1 MSTRY
6 LESLFNP
13 ASVVVIGASER
24 SNSLGGMVLRNLMGG
39 GYPGKLLVVNQ
50 NDYDNVHGVPCVKKV
65 AKMDFSPELAI
76 ICTPPDT
83 VAKTIKRL
91 GEAGVRTAIVMTGGM
106 SRTHSKTGQPLMYSV
121 REAARETGI
130 RVLGPNTIGLM
141 VPARSLN
148 ATYAH
153 MGAIP
158 GKVAFV
164 GQSGTIASSVID
176 WAFARGV
183 GFSYFLTLGD
193 GMDIDHD
200 DLIDY
205 LAQDTQTRAIL
216 LHIENIPNP
225 RRFMSAVRVASRT
238 KPVIAVKSG
247 RVPESEWF
255 AHQLPAGLHRSD
267 PIYDAMLQRAG
278 VLRVDGLG
286 QMFDALET
294 LTRMRPLR
302 RETLAIMANGVGPG
316 VLAVDRLADLGGEL
330 AQLSDQSID
339 ALAEML
345 PPYWTRRN
353 PVDLNYDASPELYAK
368 AIKVLAKDPEVANVL
383 VMYAPSLTEDSL
395 QIADAVVQAAKGTR
409 LNVFTC
415 WLGQSTVMDA
425 RDEFYQAGVPS
436 FFSPEKAVMA
446 FMQHVRHQR
455 VQRLLTE
462 TPESFTDHY
471 ADRGHTRRV
480 VLKALRA
487 GRNHL
492 SNQEARELTADY
504 GINTIDTIY
513 CDDIEEVLEAF
524 AVDRR
529 PVDITIIHEQACQ
542 PFVKLSPSQRRYK
555 GTMQKLNGEPAII
568 DACRYLM
575 EEYRLHFPDSGFLGF
590 AVQYSYQHVGGVE
603 FSVGITRDSLFGPL
617 VVCGASGAEINVTTD
632 RQIALPPLN
641 MVLARELLRRT
652 YMYKLL
658 KENSLQP
665 EEDVRAVSETLVTL
679 SQIVIDIPEIQG
691 LEISPLLFN
700 EQGAVA
706 VNIAISVCDEA
717 SQPIIQA
724 YPRELEEW
732 IVLPKSGRRVIIR
745 PVLAQ
750 DEPAHRAFHELQSP
764 ESIRYRFFQY
774 RKHFS
779 REDVAQ
785 MVQIDYDREMVF
797 IANAPREDAEGEE
810 TLGTVRTWTDAD
822 NLQCEFAVMVHD
834 KMKGEGLGVALMQKM
849 IDYCRA
855 RGTVEMVGNVLP
867 DNRPM
872 LQLAE
877 HLGFEVKYNLE
888 EEVMDLRLV
897 LNEPEKDWQR
907 ERLGKSSH

>member
-13 ASVVVIGASER
+13 ASIAVIGASER
-24 SNSLGGMVLRNLMGG
+24 ADNLGGMVLRNLMSG

-65 AKMDFSPELAI
+65 SRMEFSPDLAI
-76 ICTPPDT
+76 VCTPPDT
-83 VAKTIKRL
+83 VAKTIRRL
-91 GEAGVRTAIVMTGGM
+91 GEAGARTAIVMTGGM
-106 SRTHSKTGQPLMYSV
+106 SRTHSKTGKPLMYAV
-121 REAARETGI
+121 REAAKETGI
-130 RVLGPNTIGLM
+130 RVLGPNTIGFM

-153 MGAIP
+153 MGVLP
-158 GKVAFV
+158 GRVAFV

-216 LHIENIPNP
+216 LHIEHIPNA

-247 RVPESEWF
+247 RVPESEW
-255 AHQLPAGLHRSD
+255 LPYELPDGIVRSD

-302 RETLAIMANGVGPG
+302 RESLAIMANGVGPG

-330 AQLSDQSID
+330 ASLSESSIT
-339 ALAEML
+339 ALAELL
-345 PPYWTRRN
+345 PQYWTRKN
-353 PVDLNYDASPELYAK
+353 PIDLNYDASPELYGK
-368 AIKVLAKDPEVANVL
+368 AIKILAKDPEVANLL

-409 LNVFTC
+409 LNIFTC

-425 RDEFYQAGVPS
+425 REEFYRAGVPS
-436 FFSPEKAVMA
+436 FFNPEKAVVA

-462 TPESFTDHY
+462 TPESFTDHF
-471 ADRGHTRRV
+471 ADHTKTRRMV
-480 VLKALRA
+480 MNALHS
-487 GRNHL
+487 GRKHL
-492 SNQEARELTADY
+492 SSREARDVIRDY
-504 GINTIDTIY
+504 GISAIETVY
-513 CDDIEEVLEAF
+513 CDDVEEVVEAF
-524 AVDRR
+524 SIERR
-529 PVDITIIHEQACQ
+529 PVDVTIVHEQSCQ
-542 PFVKLSPSQRRYK
+542 PFMTLTAAQRRYK
-555 GTMQKLNGEPAII
+555 GTMQKLSSETEII
-568 DACRYLM
+568 DACRFLM
-575 EEYRLHFPDSGFLGF
+575 EEYQKHFPVSGFLGF
-590 AVQYSYQHVGGVE
+590 AMQLSYQHVGGIE
-603 FSVGITRDSLFGPL
+603 FSVGITRDVQFGPL
-617 VVCGASGAEINVTTD
+617 VVCGASGAHINVISD

-658 KENSLQP
+658 REHSLKP
-665 EEDVRAVSETLVTL
+665 ESDIRAVSETLVTL
-679 SQIVIDIPEIQG
+679 SQIVIDNPEIRG

-700 EQGAVA
+700 DQGAVA
-706 VNIAISVCDEA
+706 VNVAINLSETPGR
-717 SQPIIQA
+717 PIIQP

-745 PVLAQ
+745 PALAE
-750 DEPAHRAFHELQSP
+750 DEPSHRAFHELQSP

-797 IANAPREDAEGEE
+797 IANAPREDGKGEE

-855 RGTVEMVGNVLP
+855 RGTVEMVGNVLA

-877 HLGFEVKYNLE
+877 HLGFEVKYNPE

-897 LNEPEKDWQR
+897 LNEPKKAWQK
-907 ERLGKSSH
+907 ERLGKSTH

>member
-13 ASVVVIGASER
+13 ASIAVIGASER
-24 SNSLGGMVLRNLMGG
+24 ADNLGGMVLRNLMGG
-39 GYPGKLLVVNQ
+39 GYPGRLLVVNQ

-65 AKMDFSPELAI
+65 SKMEFTPDLGI

-158 GKVAFV
+158 GRVAFV

-216 LHIENIPNP
+216 LHIENIPNA

-255 AHQLPAGLHRSD
+255 SHDLPDGLKRSD

-330 AQLSDQSID
+330 AELSKSSIEN
-339 ALAEML
+339 LAELL
-345 PPYWTRRN
+345 PPYWTRKN
-353 PVDLNYDASPELYAK
+353 PIDLNYDASPELYGQ
-368 AIKVLAKDPEVANVL
+368 AIKILAKDPEVANVL

-395 QIADAVVQAAKGTR
+395 QIADAVVQASKGTR

-425 RDEFYQAGVPS
+425 REEFYRAGLPS
-436 FFSPEKAVMA
+436 FFNPEKAVMA

-462 TPESFTDHY
+462 TPESFTDHF
-471 ADRGHTRRV
+471 ADRTHTRHV
-480 VLKALRA
+480 VNRALRA
-487 GRNHL
+487 GRYHL
-492 SNQEARELTADY
+492 SNREARDLVRDY
-504 GINTIDTIY
+504 GINTIETMY
-513 CDDIEEVLEAF
+513 CDDMEEVLEVF
-524 AVDRR
+524 AVERR
-529 PVDITIIHEQACQ
+529 PIDITIIHEQACH
-542 PFVKLSPSQRRYK
+542 PFLDLSPTQRRYK
-555 GTMQKLNGEPAII
+555 GTVQKLNSEAAIM
-568 DACRYLM
+568 DSCRYLM
-575 EEYRLHFPDSGFLGF
+575 EEYKSHFPDSGFLGF
-590 AVQYSYQHVGGVE
+590 AVQRSYQHVGGIE
-603 FSVGITRDSLFGPL
+603 FSVGITRDALFGPL
-617 VVCGASGAEINVTTD
+617 VVCGAAGAQINVMTD

-658 KENSLQP
+658 KEHSLKP
-665 EEDVRAVSETLVTL
+665 EEDIRAVSETLVTL
-679 SQIVIDIPEIQG
+679 SQIVIDIPEIKG

-706 VNIAISVCDEA
+706 VNIAINLADKPGR
-717 SQPIIQA
+717 PIIQP

-745 PVLAQ
+745 PVLAE

-797 IANAPREDAEGEE
+797 IANAPREDGEGEE

-877 HLGFEVKYNLE
+877 HLGFEIKFNTE

-907 ERLGKSSH
+907 ERLGKSAH

>member
-13 ASVVVIGASER
+13 GSIVVVGASER
-24 SNSLGGMVLRNLMGG
+24 ADNLGGMVLRNLMGG
-39 GYPGKLLVVNQ
+39 GYEGKLWVINR
-50 NDYDNVHGVPCVKKV
+50 NHYDNVHGVPCVRKV
-65 AKMDFSPELAI
+65 SQLPQRTDLAI
-76 ICTPPDT
+76 VCTPPAT
-83 VAKTIKRL
+83 VPKMVRKL
-91 GEAGVRTAIVMTGGM
+91 GEAGIRTAIVMTGGM
-106 SRTHSKTGQPLMYSV
+106 SRSHSKTGQPLMYSV
-121 REAARETGI
+121 RKAARDSGI

-141 VPARSLN
+141 VPARKLN

-158 GKVAFV
+158 GKVAFI
-164 GQSGTIASSVID
+164 GQSGTIASSIID

-216 LHIENIPNP
+216 LHIESIPNP

-247 RVPESEWF
+247 RVPESEWIP
-255 AHQLPAGLHRSD
+255 HELPAGLTQSD

-294 LTRMRPLR
+294 LTRMRALR
-302 RETLAIMANGVGPG
+302 KESLAIMANGVGPG
-316 VLAVDRLADLGGEL
+316 VLAVDRLASLDGEL
-330 AQLSDQSID
+330 ARLSDD
-339 ALAEML
+339 TLNELGGYL
-345 PPYWTRRN
+345 PPYWSRKN
-353 PVDLNYDASPELYAK
+353 PIDLGYDASPELYASAVK
-368 AIKVLAKDPEVANVL
+368 ILAKDTQITNLL
-383 VMYAPSLTEDSL
+383 VMYAPTLTEDSL
-395 QIADAVVQAAKGTR
+395 QIADAVVRAAKGTR

-425 RDEFYQAGVPS
+425 REEFYRAGLPS
-436 FFSPEKAVMA
+436 FFNPEKAVTA

-462 TPESFTDHY
+462 TPESFTDHL
-471 ADRGHTRRV
+471 ADRSQTRRV
-480 VLKALRA
+480 VTEALRD
-487 GRNHL
+487 RRYCLTN
-492 SNQEARELTADY
+492 RESRDVVRDY
-504 GINTIDTIY
+504 GINTVDTIY
-513 CDDIEEVLEAF
+513 CDDVEEVLEAF
-524 AVDRR
+524 AVERR
-529 PVDITIIHEQACQ
+529 PIDITLIHERSCV
-542 PFVKLSPSQRRYK
+542 PFVSMSPGQRRYK
-555 GTMQKLNGEPAII
+555 GTVQKLNSEGAII
-568 DACRYLM
+568 DSCRFLM
-575 EEYRLHFPDSGFLGF
+575 EEYQYHYPDSGFLGY
-590 AVQYSYQHVGGVE
+590 AVQRSYQHVGGIE
-603 FSVGITRDSLFGPL
+603 FSVGITRDHLFGPL
-617 VVCGASGAEINVTTD
+617 VVCGAAGAQINVMTD

-658 KENSLQP
+658 NEHSLKP
-665 EEDVRAVSETLVTL
+665 EEDIRAVSETLVTL
-679 SQIVIDIPEIQG
+679 SQIVIDIPEIRG

-700 EQGAVA
+700 DDGAVA
-706 VNIAISVCDEA
+706 VNIAIDLSERPGK
-717 SQPIIQA
+717 PIIQA

-745 PVLAQ
+745 PVLAE

-797 IANAPREDAEGEE
+797 IANAPRQDGEGEE

-822 NLQCEFAVMVHD
+822 NLRCEFAVMVQD
-834 KMKGEGLGVALMQKM
+834 GMKGEGLGVALMQKM

-872 LQLAE
+872 LRLAE
-877 HLGFEVKYNLE
+877 HLGFEIRYNME
-888 EEVMDLRLV
+888 EDVMDLLLV

-907 ERLGKSSH
+907 ERLDQSSH

>member
-13 ASVVVIGASER
+13 ASIVVIGASER
-24 SNSLGGMVLRNLMGG
+24 AANLGGMVLRNILGG

-50 NDYDNVHGVPCVKKV
+50 NDYDNVHGVPCVKNI
-65 AKMDFSPELAI
+65 AKIDFPPDLAI
-76 ICTPPDT
+76 ICTPPKT
-83 VAKTIKRL
+83 VARAIRLL

-106 SRTHSKTGQPLMYSV
+106 SRTHSKTGRPLMYSV

-141 VPARSLN
+141 VPARNLN
-148 ATYAH
+148 ATFAH

-158 GKVAFV
+158 GRVAFV

-205 LAQDTQTRAIL
+205 LAQDSQTRAIL
-216 LHIENIPNP
+216 LHIENVPNP
-225 RRFMSAVRVASRT
+225 GRFMSAVRVASRT

-255 AHQLPAGLHRSD
+255 PHELPAGVTRSD
-267 PIYDAMLQRAG
+267 PIYDAMLKRAG

-302 RETLAIMANGVGPG
+302 RESLVIMANGVGPG

-330 AQLSDQSID
+330 GTLSKPTIE
-339 ALAEML
+339 ALAELL
-345 PPYWTRRN
+345 PAYWTRRN
-353 PVDLNYDASPELYAK
+353 PIDLNYDASPELYGK
-368 AIKVLAKDPEVANVL
+368 AIKILAKDREVANVL

-425 RDEFYQAGVPS
+425 RDEFYRAGVPS
-436 FFSPEKAVMA
+436 FFNPEKAVVA

-462 TPESFTDHY
+462 TPESFTDHF
-471 ADRGHTRRV
+471 ADHRNTRRV
-480 VLKALRA
+480 VMTAERE
-487 GRNHL
+487 GRKQL
-492 SNQEARELTADY
+492 SNKEARDLIHEY
-504 GINTIDTIY
+504 GISTIDTVY
-513 CDDIEEVLEAF
+513 CNSDEEVLGVFSVE
-524 AVDRR
+524 RM
-529 PVDITIIHEQACQ
+529 PIDITIVHEQMCN
-542 PFVKLSPSQRRYK
+542 PFLDLSPAQRRYK
-555 GTMQKLNGEPAII
+555 GTVYKLDSEEAII
-568 DACRYLM
+568 DACRLLKSEY
-575 EEYRLHFPDSGFLGF
+575 EEHFPESKFQSF
-590 AVQYSYQHVGGVE
+590 AVQRSHQHVGGVE
-603 FSVGITRDSLFGPL
+603 FSVGITRDALFGPL
-617 VVCGASGAEINVTTD
+617 VVCGAAGAQINVMTD

-641 MVLARELLRRT
+641 MVLAKELLRRT

-658 KENSLQP
+658 KEYSLKP
-665 EEDVRAVSETLVTL
+665 EADIRAVCETLVTL

-700 EQGAVA
+700 EHGTVA
-706 VNIAISVCDEA
+706 VNVAINLSDKHGKF
-717 SQPIIQA
+717 IIQP

-732 IVLPKSGRRVIIR
+732 MVLPKSGRRVILR
-745 PVLAQ
+745 PVLAE
-750 DEPAHRAFHELQSP
+750 DEPSHRVFHELQSP
-764 ESIRYRFFQY
+764 ESLRYRFFQY
-774 RKHFS
+774 RKNFS

-797 IANAPREDAEGEE
+797 IANAPAEDGKGEE

-822 NLQCEFAVMVHD
+822 NLVCEFAVMVHD
-834 KMKGEGLGVALMQKM
+834 KMKGEGLGMALMQKM

-877 HLGFEVKYNLE
+877 HLGFQIQYNVE
-888 EEVMDLRLV
+888 EEMMDLRLV
-897 LNEPEKDWQR
+897 LNKPEKDWQK
-907 ERLGKSSH
+907 ERLNKSTH

>member
-6 LESLFNP
+6 LENLFNP
-13 ASVVVIGASER
+13 ASIVVIGASER

-39 GYPGKLLVVNQ
+39 GYPGRLLVVNQ
-50 NDYDNVHGVPCVKKV
+50 NDYDNVHGVPCVRKV

-158 GKVAFV
+158 GRVAFV
-164 GQSGTIASSVID
+164 GQSGTVASSVID

-205 LAQDTQTRAIL
+205 LAQDTHTRAIL

-255 AHQLPAGLHRSD
+255 PHDLPAGLTRSD

-302 RETLAIMANGVGPG
+302 REGLTIMANGVGPG
-316 VLAVDRLADLGGEL
+316 VLAVDRLADQGGEL
-330 AQLSDQSID
+330 TQLSEQSIE
-339 ALAEML
+339 ALAELL

-353 PVDLNYDASPELYAK
+353 PIDLNYDASPELYGQ
-368 AIKVLAKDPEVANVL
+368 AIKILAKDPEVANVL

-425 RDEFYQAGVPS
+425 RDEFYRAGLPS
-436 FFSPEKAVMA
+436 FFSPEKAVNA

-462 TPESFTDHY
+462 TPESFTDHF
-471 ADRGHTRRV
+471 ADRSQTRRLV
-480 VLKALRA
+480 MRAVRA
-487 GRNHL
+487 GREHL
-492 SNQEARELTADY
+492 SNREARDLIHDY
-504 GINTIDTIY
+504 GISTIETMY
-513 CDDIEEVLEAF
+513 CDDMEEVLEVF
-524 AVDRR
+524 AVERR
-529 PVDITIIHEQACQ
+529 PVDITIIHEQACH
-542 PFVKLSPSQRRYK
+542 PFLKLSPTQRRYK
-555 GTMQKLNGEPAII
+555 GTMQKLNSEAAIMEG
-568 DACRYLM
+568 CRFLM
-575 EEYRLHFPDSGFLGF
+575 EEYQSHFPDSGFLGF
-590 AVQYSYQHVGGVE
+590 AVQRSYQHVGGIE
-603 FSVGITRDSLFGPL
+603 FSVGITRDPMFGPL
-617 VVCGASGAEINVTTD
+617 VVCGAAGAQINVMTD

-658 KENSLQP
+658 KEHSLKP
-665 EEDVRAVSETLVTL
+665 EEDIRAVSETLVTL
-679 SQIVIDIPEIQG
+679 SQIVIDIPEIKG

-706 VNIAISVCDEA
+706 VNIAINLADKPGK
-717 SQPIIQA
+717 PIIQP

-732 IVLPKSGRRVIIR
+732 IVLPSSGRRVIIR
-745 PVLAQ
+745 PVLAE

-797 IANAPREDAEGEE
+797 IANAPREDGEGEE

-834 KMKGEGLGVALMQKM
+834 NMKGEGLGIALMQKM

-855 RGTVEMVGNVLP
+855 RGTVEMVGDVLP

-877 HLGFEVKYNLE
+877 HLGFEIKYSVE
-888 EEVMDLRLV
+888 EEVMSLRLV

-907 ERLGKSSH
+907 ERLGKGSH

>member
-867 DNRPM
+867 ENRPM